1 MMDDMK
7 LTPQEVQLKGEGD
20 ALLRQVAAMQPKA
33 ASPLLG
39 PDGQPLD
46 KESQIDPKAAVEK
59 ARKDYEEQQ
68 KKTVDELHR
77 RLKELTDHD
86 KEALDICSVILNCH
100 RMIHWAKAELYG
112 RCGAED
118 DLIAFTDRY
127 MSRAAEGPQ
136 GFTLKKA
143 ITDMKHQCLP
153 IAEHFRKLNE
163 AQQGKRLNRLKRI
176 GPYLDQHGIK
186 LPTEQL
192 RLRVGGCFRLGEVLV
207 LHGEEEPVRTV
218 LNRIADLQDADKVGT
233 TYYLASDAKIESATD
248 YDDRM
253 IVMPR
258 SWWEGAAN
266 HIRKLN
272 STLEPFVNNET
283 SLLVVDDLLGL
294 ITTHQD
300 IPVGYRK
307 QVALVRL
314 YQWARENAAAVVV
327 GNIDTEEADPRF
339 YGRIPYASVRQGVKV
354 DGTPLPSIDGIP
366 ME

>member
-1 MMDDMK
+1 MDEMK

-20 ALLRQVAAMQPKA
+20 ALLRQVAAMKP
-33 ASPLLG
+33 SGGTGLLG

-46 KESQIDPKAAVEK
+46 QEPQIDPKAAVEK

-68 KKTVDELHR
+68 KKKVDELHV
-77 RLKELTDHD
+77 RLKALTDED
-86 KEALDICSVILNCH
+86 KEALDLCSVLLNCH
-100 RMIHWAKAELYG
+100 RMIHWVKAELYG

-118 DLIAFTDRY
+118 DLIEFADRY
-127 MSRAAEGPQ
+127 MNRAAEGHR
-136 GFTLKKA
+136 GFTLKQA
-143 ITDMKHQCLP
+143 IADMKHQCLP

-163 AQQGKRLNRLKRI
+163 AQQGKRLNKIKRI
-176 GPYLDQHGIK
+176 ARYLDEHGIK

-192 RLRVGGCFRLGEVLV
+192 RQKMGKCFRLGEVLV
-207 LHGEEEPVRTV
+207 LHGEEEPVRTA
-218 LNRIADLQDADKVGT
+218 LNRITDLQDTNKAGM
-233 TYYLASDAKIESATD
+233 TYYLASDAKIASTD
-248 YDDRM
+248 DNGLV
-253 IVMPR
+253 VMPR

-266 HIRKLN
+266 HIRKLT

-294 ITTHQD
+294 ITIHQD
-300 IPVGYRK
+300 VPVGYRK

-327 GNIDTEEADPRF
+327 GNIDTEAADPRF
-339 YGRIPYASVRQGVKV
+339 YGHIPYASVQAGLEH
-354 DGTPLPSIDGIP
+354 DGTSEVYIDGVP